1 MAIANT
7 NSLSTNFN
15 VSPYYDDYNE
25 TKNFHR
31 ILFRPGLAV
40 QAREL
45 TQMQSIQQNQID
57 RFAEHIFEEGS
68 IVRGL
73 EMNYDPLTSF
83 VRVRDND
90 QNVASV
96 NVYSFIGSTLTG
108 ATSGVTAY
116 VLDASGGA
124 AANYPDTNTLYIR
137 YTGSG
142 SLGTTPAFLSAEVIT
157 SNTAS
162 LSANVVTANSSI
174 IATGTGSRITF
185 GAGVIYAKDNF
196 IRVDAA
202 NTIIGKYNANTTL
215 KIGYN
220 INETIVT
227 SASDT
232 TLLDPAQGS
241 YNYAAPG
248 SDRFKLSAVITTKE
262 LTANNDAD
270 FIERIRIKNGAPE
283 FKADKPTYSVI
294 NEYIARR
301 TYDESGNYIVKGLT
315 TRVREHLNSANNG
328 GVYTSSQGGDVNKLS
343 IDVSPGKAYV
353 KGFEVENIITNHV
366 AIDKGTDVNSPENIS
381 IPANYGN
388 YVEVDELVGTWDIN
402 GQDKI
407 DLYNAPI
414 NAISNNSFT
423 AILPASRGTK
433 IGEARV
439 RALQYNSGT
448 KGDSAGK
455 YNMYLYDINM
465 TANNFSYVRSVF
477 YNDGTTDG
485 IADTVLTAN
494 TVTVKETEFNRSI
507 FNIPASNIKTIR
519 DSAGNIDNEFRF
531 IREFPITI
539 SAAGQVTITTASDE
553 QYPFSTGPL
562 NNTQERD
569 NFTIILEAAANTA
582 TTLETT
588 AARAAGANT
597 ISGLTSATSKYNVG
611 DVLKLQGEANT
622 YVVSSIVG
630 ATSVRVH
637 GNGEGAAISGAT
649 LFKNFKQGQVISLN
663 GVGGDAAARAVTI
676 NSTTSATIDIQETLN
691 STVAASAIIELKK
704 VDGREKAKV
713 INENRLVQVNVTG
726 SGTTTGP
733 WNLGISDG
741 FKLREVRFK
750 TGNTVFTG
758 LTEGTDVT
766 DQFDLDTG
774 MKDNYYDHSKLK
786 LKQSASHAA
795 ANGNVYLVKFDYFTH
810 DTSQGVGYFSVDSY
824 PIDDVNGSAN
834 TNAITT
840 AEIPVYTSPT
850 TGTRYDLRNQIDI
863 RPLIANTCA
872 PTTSLPSPATPAT
885 STSIV
890 EPSGGL
896 RFMAP
901 NETFTTDFDYY
912 LPRKDRITMTSA
924 GQFRVVKGVPDLNPQ
939 TPQAPSDAM
948 TIGVVNV
955 KPYPSLPQENAKR
968 IRTATAPAG
977 RGELSIKVAP
987 VRTRRFTMRDI
998 QGLEQRID
1006 NLEYYTSLSLLETDT
1021 KSLFLADSTG
1031 ADRFKNGIIVDQF
1044 VDFSSSDFY
1053 NEGFKIAIDKS
1064 SKELRP
1070 SFNLNDAQLN
1080 FIGADSS
1087 NVSASSKD
1095 TTVTITSATAIYTVG
1110 ETVTQGAASGKLVYQ
1125 VGTKLYLDQVVGTF
1139 DTTANVVGG
1148 TSSSTSAVSTVS
1160 KSGDGKLIMLPW
1172 THDAT
1177 IDQPFAT
1184 DTRNAAGLY
1193 YNFKGVLTLTPDNDY
1208 WNDTVAAPSVNIDFG
1223 YLGDAIQEVANF
1235 IGIDWNNWNTTSSS
1249 LGAVS
1254 FDSSNFGGITTT
1266 TERQSVSSQQTRT
1279 GAQLVV
1285 QAGDVQETNL
1295 GDSVQNVAIIPFMR
1309 SRVINFTAQGMKPN
1323 TRVYAFFDTENI
1335 NSYVSPANTSFANT
1349 ASEGSALITDTEG
1362 VLYGNF
1368 RIPNDDQIR
1377 FPVGNLNFRLTDSI
1391 TNSSALGGATT
1402 AAEARYSAGG
1412 LDVFTQ
1418 GTIISTR
1425 DVDVSTRTVSENR
1438 TVSSVVTTVSENQSE
1453 ADWDGVDS
1461 EPIAQTFRVSDGL
1474 NSTIPGA
1481 FLTKID
1487 LFFATKDATQPVIIE
1502 IRETDPSTAF
1512 VTNTVVPFSK
1522 VILPA
1527 ADINISSTGVSPT
1540 PIVFETPVYLLNNV
1554 DYAFVVIPANINPN
1568 VTIWTARL
1576 GTNDLITGNR
1586 VTSQP
1591 ATGIL
1596 FASANDRTWTP
1607 FQDEDMKFKMY
1618 FANFRTN
1625 QTGSAIFKN
1634 IDKEYLT
1641 VDTKDT
1647 SDLFNRVGE
1656 QVNGET
1662 TLTLSAAPGGIAAGD
1677 SLVGGTSSANGT
1689 VTNVSGNAIRL
1700 KEVTTASKFA
1710 NTETVTL
1717 YKAGIVGSNT
1727 ATVSS
1732 QATSTGKVY
1741 FFDAVTQANTMVHL
1755 SAPSGSFVANTY
1767 IRGQI
1772 SGLDARV
1779 AAVDNLSIDTFQA
1792 FLSKL
1797 ELQDTTATLTAKLAT
1812 SGSALDTTFRKVN
1825 INTNTE
1831 YDTRRY
1837 VLSRSN
1843 EISNISSAKSAQFTA
1858 TLTNGANIRHSPAI
1872 DNDRTA
1878 IFTIENL
1885 INNDDTNENTAGNGN
1900 AIARYVQRTVTLA
1913 EGQDAEDLKV
1923 FITAYKP
1930 STANIKLYV
1939 KLLNGEDG
1947 DSIEDRPWAELSQTT
1962 LANVISDS
1970 ENRNDF
1976 REFEYGI
1983 PTTSLTGDN
1992 GEVQYTAS
2000 SGVTYTGY
2008 KYFKIKAVLL
2018 STSPSRV
2025 PRMKDFRAIAL
2036 QI

>member
-25 TKNFHR
+25 AKNFHR

-68 IVRGL
+68 TVRGL
-73 EMNYDPLTSF
+73 EMNYDQNVPF

-108 ATSGVTAY
+108 ETSGVTAY
-116 VLDASGGA
+116 VVDAVSGA
-124 AANYPDTNTLYIR
+124 AANYPDTKTLYIR

-174 IATGTGSRITF
+174 LATGTGSRITF

-215 KIGYN
+215 KIGFN
-220 INETIVT
+220 INETIIT

-248 SDRFKLSAVITTKE
+248 SDRFK
-262 LTANNDAD
+262 
-270 FIERIRIKNGAPE
+270 NGTPE

-294 NEYIARR
+294 NDYIARR
-301 TYDESGNYIVKGLT
+301 TYDESGNYIVNGLT
-315 TRVREHLNSANNG
+315 SRTREHLNSANNG

-343 IDVSPGKAYV
+343 IDMSPGKAYV

-366 AIDKGTDVNSPENIS
+366 TIDKGTDVNSPENIS

-439 RALQYNSGT
+439 RALQYNNGT

-494 TVTVKETEFNRSI
+494 TATVKETKFNRSI
-507 FNIPASNIKTIR
+507 FNIPAANIKTLR

-539 SAAGQVTITTASDE
+539 SSAGQVTITTSSDE
-553 QYPFSTGPL
+553 QYPFTTGPL

-597 ISGLTSATSKYNVG
+597 ITGLTSATSKYNIG

-676 NSTTSATIDIQETLN
+676 NSATSATIDIQETLN

-750 TGNTVFTG
+750 TGNTVFTT

-786 LKQSASHAA
+786 LKQSASHAP

-850 TGTRYDLRNQIDI
+850 TGTRYDLRDQIDI

-912 LPRKDRITMTSA
+912 LPRKDRIVITST
-924 GQFRVVKGVPDLNPQ
+924 GTFRVVKGVPDLNPQ
-939 TPQAPSDAM
+939 TPQGPSDGM
-948 TIGVVNV
+948 TLAIVNV

-977 RGELSIKVAP
+977 RGDLSIKVAP
-987 VRTRRFTMRDI
+987 VRIRRFTMKDI
-998 QGLEQRID
+998 HGLEQRID
-1006 NLEYYTSLSLLETDT
+1006 NLEYYTSLSLLESDT
-1021 KSLFLADSTG
+1021 KTLFLADSTG

-1044 VDFSSSDFY
+1044 VDFTSSDFY
-1053 NEGFKIAIDKS
+1053 DEGYKIALDKIK
-1064 SKELRP
+1064 KEIRP
-1070 SFNLNDAQLN
+1070 SFKVDDVQIN
-1080 FIGADSS
+1080 FISAEST
-1087 NVSASSKD
+1087 NVSVSSKD
-1095 TTVTITSATAIYTVG
+1095 TTVTITSTTAIYTVG

-1125 VGTKLYLDQVVGTF
+1125 VGTRLYLDQVVGTF

-1148 TSSSTSAVSTVS
+1148 TSSSTSAVSAVS

-1184 DTRNAAGLY
+1184 DTRNAAGLN
-1193 YNFKGVLTLTPDNDY
+1193 YNFKGVLTLNPNTDY
-1208 WNDTVAAPSVNIDFG
+1208 WNDTVVAPSVTVDFG
-1223 YLGDAIQEVANF
+1223 FIAEGFQEIANWLGTEWNDWGTTQAEQRGNQIFTDQE
-1235 IGIDWNNWNTTSSS
+1235 
-1249 LGAVS
+1249 
-1254 FDSSNFGGITTT
+1254 
-1266 TERQSVSSQQTRT
+1266 RT
-1279 GAQLVV
+1279 GRLLNVEP
-1285 QAGDVQETNL
+1285 AGEQETNL
-1295 GDSVQNVAIIPFMR
+1295 GDSVQSVSLIPFMR
-1309 SRVINFTAQGMKPN
+1309 SRVVEFTAEGLKPS
-1323 TRVYAFFDTENI
+1323 TRVYAFFDGTDVN
-1335 NSYVSPANTSFANT
+1335 NYVAPANTSFANT
-1349 ASEGSALITDTEG
+1349 ASEGGALISSADG
-1362 VLYGNF
+1362 VLYGIF
-1368 RIPNDDQIR
+1368 RVPNDDQLR
-1377 FPVGNLNFRLTDSI
+1377 FPVGNLKLRITDSP
-1391 TNSSALGGATT
+1391 TNSSSLGAATT
-1402 AAEARYSAGG
+1402 VAETNYSAGG
-1412 LDVFTQ
+1412 LDVSTQ
-1418 GTIISTR
+1418 GTIIATR
-1425 DVDVSTRTVSENR
+1425 EVDVSIRTLVEER
-1438 TVSSVVTTVSENQSE
+1438 TLITAVPRRG
-1453 ADWDGVDS
+1453 GVD
-1461 EPIAQTFRVSDGL
+1461 PLAQTFRVSDGIDS
-1474 NSTIPGA
+1474 NIPGA

-1487 LFFATKDATQPVIIE
+1487 LFFASKDETQPVVIE
-1502 IRETDPSTAF
+1502 IRETDPSTAY
-1512 VTNTVVPFSK
+1512 VTSRVVPFSRT
-1522 VILPA
+1522 IIPA
-1527 ADINISSTGVSPT
+1527 ADINVSSTSASPT
-1540 PIVFETPVYLLNNV
+1540 PIIFETPVYLLNDV
-1554 DYAFVVIPANINPN
+1554 DYAILIMPADGNPN
-1568 VTIWTARL
+1568 VTMWTARL
-1576 GTNDLITGNR
+1576 GANDLITGNR
-1586 VTSQP
+1586 ITTQP
-1591 ATGIL
+1591 AAGIL
-1596 FASANDRTWTP
+1596 FASANDKSWTP
-1607 FQDEDMKFKMY
+1607 IQEEDIKFKMY

-1641 VDTKDT
+1641 IDTKDT

-1700 KEVTTASKFA
+1700 KEVTTASKFT

-1732 QATSTGKVY
+1732 QATSTGNVY
-1741 FFDAVTQANTMVHL
+1741 FFDALTQANTMVHL
-1755 SAPSGSFVANTY
+1755 SASSGSFVANTY

-1779 AAVDNLSIDTFQA
+1779 ASIDNLPIDTFQA
-1792 FLSKL
+1792 FVSKL

-1812 SGSALDTTFRKVN
+1812 SDSALDTTFRKAN

-1843 EISNISSAKSAQFTA
+1843 EVSNLSSAKSAQFTA

-1872 DNDRTA
+1872 DNDRA
-1878 IFTIENL
+1878 AVFTVENL

-1913 EGQDAEDLKV
+1913 DGQDAEDLKV

-1930 STANIKLYV
+1930 STADVKLYV

-1947 DSIEDRPWAELSQTT
+1947 DSIEDRPWLELSQLTAT
-1962 LANVISDS
+1962 SVVSDS
-1970 ENRNDF
+1970 EDRDDY
-1976 REFEYGI
+1976 REFEYGV
-1983 PTTSLTGDN
+1983 PTTSLTGPSD
-1992 GEVQYTAS
+1992 EVQYTAS
-2000 SGVTYTGY
+2000 SGVTYTGF

-2018 STSPSRV
+2018 STSSSIV
-2025 PRMKDFRAIAL
+2025 PRVTDFRAIAL

>member
-45 TQMQSIQQNQID
+45 TQMQTIQQNQID
-57 RFAEHIFEEGS
+57 RFAEHIFDEGS
-68 IVRGL
+68 TVRGL
-73 EMNYDPLTSF
+73 EMNYDNKVKF
-83 VRVRDND
+83 IRVRDND
-90 QNVASV
+90 QNAASV
-96 NVYSFIGSTLTG
+96 NVYSFIGSTITG
-108 ATSGVTAY
+108 GTSGVTAY
-116 VLDASGGA
+116 VIDAAGGA
-124 AANYPDTNTLYIR
+124 SANYPDTNTLYIR

-142 SLGTTPAFLSAEVIT
+142 SLGTTAAFLSAEVLT
-157 SNTAS
+157 SNTA

-174 IATGTGSRITF
+174 LATGSGSRISF

-202 NTIIGKYNANTTL
+202 NTIVGKYSSNTSL

-220 INETIVT
+220 ITESIVT

-248 SDRFKLSAVITTKE
+248 SDRFKLAATVTTLS
-262 LTANNDAD
+262 LTANNDTN
-270 FIERIRIKNGAPE
+270 FVERIRIKNGNPE
-283 FKADKPTYSVI
+283 YKADKPTYSVI
-294 NEYIARR
+294 NDYIARR
-301 TYDESGNYIVKGLT
+301 TYDESGNYIVNGLT
-315 TRVREHLNSANNG
+315 ARTREHLNSANNG
-328 GVYTSSQGGDVNKLS
+328 GVYTSAQGGDANKLS
-343 IDVSPGKAYV
+343 IDVSSGKAYV
-353 KGFEVENIITNHV
+353 RGFEIENIVTSHV
-366 AIDKGTDVNSPENIS
+366 TIDKGTDVNSPENIS

-402 GQDKI
+402 GQDKVE
-407 DLYNAPI
+407 LYNTAI

-423 AILPASRGTK
+423 AILPSTRGTK

-465 TANNFSYVRSVF
+465 TANNFSNVRSVF
-477 YNDGTTDG
+477 YDDGTTDG
-485 IADTVLTAN
+485 IADTVLVAN
-494 TVTVKETEFNRSI
+494 TATVKETEFNRSI
-507 FNIPASNIKTIR
+507 FNIPASNIKTLR
-519 DSAGNIDNEFRF
+519 DTGGSIDNEFRF
-531 IREFPITI
+531 LREFPITI

-562 NNTQERD
+562 NNTQERE
-569 NFTIILEAAANTA
+569 NFTITLEAAANTA
-582 TTLETT
+582 STLETT

-597 ISGLTSATSKYNVG
+597 ITGLTSATTKYNIG

-630 ATSVRVH
+630 ATSVKVY
-637 GNGEGAAISGAT
+637 GSGEGAAISGAT

-663 GVGGDAAARAVTI
+663 GVGGDAAARSVTI
-676 NSTTSATIDIQETLN
+676 NSTTSATFDIQETLN
-691 STVAASAIIELKK
+691 STVAASATIELKK

-713 INENRLVQVNVTG
+713 INKDRLVQVNVSG
-726 SGTTTGP
+726 SGTTSGP

-741 FKLREVRFK
+741 FKLKEVRVK
-750 TGNTVFTG
+750 TGNTVFTS

-766 DQFDLDTG
+766 DQFDLGTG

-786 LKQSASHAA
+786 LKQTATHTVS
-795 ANGNVYLVKFDYFTH
+795 NGNVYLVKFDYFTH

-824 PIDDVNGSAN
+824 PIDDVNGAAN

-840 AEIPVYTSPT
+840 GEIPVYTSPT
-850 TGTRYDLRNQIDI
+850 TGLRYDLRDQIDI

-901 NETFTTDFDYY
+901 NESFTTDFDYY
-912 LPRKDRITMTSA
+912 IPRKDRITMTSE

-948 TIGVVNV
+948 TIAIVNV

-968 IRTATAPAG
+968 ISTATSPAG
-977 RGELSIKVAP
+977 RDDLSIKIDP
-987 VRTRRFTMRDI
+987 IRTRRFTMRDI

-1006 NLEYYTSLSLLETDT
+1006 NLEYYTSLSLLESDT
-1021 KSLFLADSTG
+1021 KSLFLSDSTG

-1053 NEGFKIAIDKS
+1053 DEGFKAAIDKPN
-1064 SKELRP
+1064 KELRP
-1070 SFNLNDAQLN
+1070 PFNLNDVQLN
-1080 FIGADSS
+1080 FISADSS

-1095 TTVTITSATAIYTVG
+1095 TTVTISSSSAAYTIG

-1148 TSSSTSAVSTVS
+1148 TSSATSPVSAVS
-1160 KSGDGKLIMLPW
+1160 KSADGNLIMLPW

-1184 DTRNAAGLY
+1184 DTRNVAGLF
-1193 YNFKGVLTLTPDNDY
+1193 YNYKGSLTLSPNTDY
-1208 WNDTVAAPSVNIDFG
+1208 WKDTVVAPSVNVDFG
-1223 YLGDAIQEVANF
+1223 FLSDAIQEIANHS
-1235 IGIDWNNWNTTSSS
+1235 GINWGSWDTTGSSSRTTRRWISGNGQLVETTSST
-1249 LGAVS
+1249 
-1254 FDSSNFGGITTT
+1254 N
-1266 TERQSVSSQQTRT
+1266 QTRT
-1279 GAQLVV
+1279 GSQLVV
-1285 QAGDVQETNL
+1285 SAGEIQQTNL
-1295 GDSVQNVAIIPFMR
+1295 GDSVQDVSLIPFMR
-1309 SRVINFTAQGMKPN
+1309 SRVINFTAEGMKPN
-1323 TRVYAFFDTENI
+1323 TRVYAFFDSEDV
-1335 NSYVSPANTSFANT
+1335 NSYVAPANTSFANT
-1349 ASEGSALITDTEG
+1349 ASEGSALITDANG

-1368 RIPNDDQIR
+1368 RIPNNDQIR
-1377 FPVGNLNFRLTDSI
+1377 FPVGNLKFRLTDSI
-1391 TNSSALGGATT
+1391 TNSSSLGGVTT

-1425 DVDVSTRTVSENR
+1425 DLDVNTTSVSENR
-1438 TVSSVVTTVSENQSE
+1438 TIVSRTSV
-1453 ADWDGVDS
+1453 ADFSRDNED
-1461 EPIAQTFRVSDGL
+1461 PIAQTFRVSDGI
-1474 NSTIPGA
+1474 NSNIPGA
-1481 FLTKID
+1481 FLSKLD
-1487 LFFATKDATQPVIIE
+1487 LFFASKDATQPVVIE
-1502 IRETDPSTAF
+1502 IRECDPSTFF
-1512 VTNTVVPFSK
+1512 VTNRVVPFST
-1522 VILPA
+1522 VSIPA
-1527 ADINISSTGVSPT
+1527 ADINISSDATSAT
-1540 PIVFETPVYLLNNV
+1540 PIIFETPVYLLNNV
-1554 DYAFVVIPANINPN
+1554 DYAMIIKSADGNPN
-1568 VTIWTARL
+1568 VTVWTARL
-1576 GTNDLITGNR
+1576 GETDLISGNR

-1591 ATGIL
+1591 AAGVM

-1607 FQDEDMKFKMY
+1607 IQEEDLKFKMY
-1618 FANFRTN
+1618 FANFRTS

-1641 VDTKDT
+1641 IDTKDT

-1677 SLVGGTSSANGT
+1677 TLVGGTSSANGT
-1689 VTNVSGNAIRL
+1689 VTNVSGTAIRL
-1700 KEVTTASKFA
+1700 KEVTTASKFT

-1741 FFDAVTQANTMVHL
+1741 FFDGTTQANTMVHL

-1772 SGLDARV
+1772 SGLDARI
-1779 AAVDNLSIDTFQA
+1779 ASVDNLSIDTFNA

-1797 ELQDTTATLTAKLAT
+1797 ELQDTTAALTAKLAT
-1812 SGSALDTTFRKVN
+1812 SASALDTTFRKVN
-1825 INTNTE
+1825 INTDTA
-1831 YDTRRY
+1831 YDNRKF
-1837 VLSRSN
+1837 VLSRTN
-1843 EISNISSAKSAQFTA
+1843 EIANLSSAKSAQFTA
-1858 TLTNGANIRHSPAI
+1858 SLTNGLNVRHSPAI

-1885 INNDDTNENTAGNGN
+1885 INNDDTNEDTANNGS

-1923 FITAYKP
+1923 FITGYKP

-1947 DSIEDRPWAELSQTT
+1947 ESIDDRTWLEMTQTT
-1962 LANVISDS
+1962 SSTVVSDS
-1970 ENRNDF
+1970 ENRDDF

-1983 PTTSLTGDN
+1983 PTASLTGAG
-1992 GEVQYTAS
+1992 GEVQYTTSA
-2000 SGVTYTGY
+2000 GVTYTGF

-2018 STSPSRV
+2018 STSPSIV
-2025 PRMKDFRAIAL
+2025 PRIKDFRAIAL